1 MPAVSEV
8 TDDGLGWG
16 AAALTH
22 RMNGGSISSKG
33 NSLCEF
39 LG

>member
-8 TDDGLGWG
+8 TGDGLG
-16 AAALTH
+16 AAALAD
-22 RMNGGSISSKG
+22 RMNGRSIGSKG

-39 LG
+39 LC

>member
-8 TDDGLGWG
+8 TDDGLGCG
-16 AAALTH
+16 AGALTD
-22 RMNGGSISSKG
+22 RMNGRSIGSKG

-39 LG
+39 FG